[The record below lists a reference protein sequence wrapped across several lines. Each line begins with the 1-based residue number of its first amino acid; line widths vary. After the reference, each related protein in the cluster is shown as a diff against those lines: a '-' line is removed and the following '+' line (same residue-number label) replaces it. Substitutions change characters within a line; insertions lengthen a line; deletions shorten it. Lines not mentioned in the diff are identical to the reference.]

1 VARTRLVLPGLLA
14 PLVAAAGTL
23 VPIVAAP
30 PAAAAAARTVTVVGS
45 LQSELGCAADWQET
59 CTATDL
65 TREGDST
72 TYSRELAV
80 PAGSYEL
87 KVAIDHSWAESYGA
101 GGAKDGANIPLAL
114 QGPARLRLS
123 YDDATHKIGIAPT
136 DLPGPA
142 TAADRALAGSSLREP
157 LTRERFYFVMAD
169 RFANGNKANDTGG
182 LTGGREQTGYDPTDK
197 GFYHGGDLTG
207 LTNKLDYIKGLGT
220 TAIWL
225 TPAFKN
231 RPVQGTGAEASA
243 GYHGYWITDF
253 TQVDPHLGTNDDMKK
268 LVDAAHR
275 KGMKVFFDIITNHT
289 ADVIDYEGGQHAYVD
304 KATKPY
310 RDAAGKAFDDAGL
323 AGGDTFPALDAQTSF
338 PYTPVFRT
346 EADKTVKVP
355 AWLNDPRM
363 YHNRGDSTYAGES
376 TTYGDFSGLDDLWTE
391 QPAVVNGMTDIYKK
405 WVDFGIDGFRIDTVK
420 HVNTEFWQKFS
431 PAVLARAK
439 ADGKKDFFMFGE
451 VYDGNPA
458 FMSRYTT
465 TGKLPA
471 TLDFGFQG
479 SALGFAQ
486 GKATTNLRDF
496 YAGDDYYTDTDSN
509 AYELPTFLGN
519 HDMGRVGMMLK
530 NGGATGQD
538 LLDRAELANSLMFL
552 TRGQPVVY
560 YGDEQGFIGSGGDKD
575 ARQDMFATKVGQ
587 YADEP
592 VMTGTSGSKDRYD
605 TTSPLY
611 QQISQL
617 SALRAANPALSDGA
631 QIHRYASDGA
641 GIFAVSRVDAR
652 TGTEYLVV
660 ANNATTARSASFATY
675 SPRMGFSPLYG
686 SGTTLRSGRDSR
698 VDVTVAPLSVSVW
711 KARSGMARRK
721 VAPAVHLTS
730 PQPGGVVGGRAE
742 IGAAIP
748 DNAFAQVTFAYR
760 PVGTQA
766 WTTLGTD
773 DNAPYRVFQDVTSM
787 TKGTLLEYR
796 AVAKDSS
803 GNVSAASSYGIVGD
817 AAPGGGAGPGPV
829 GPVTQPDNVSVPG
842 THNSEM
848 GCPGDWQPD
857 CAQAQLT
864 LDGQD
869 QIWKGTYTTIPAG
882 SNDYKAAIDKSW
894 DENYGAGG
902 AKGGGN
908 ITYTAPGGNVTFYYD
923 HATHYV
929 TSDAQGPIITAPGSY
944 QSELGCGA
952 DWSPACMRPWL
963 QDPDG
968 DGTYTWSSDQIP
980 AGSYEFKVA
989 HGLSWDESYGD
1000 NGNNVSLSV
1009 PSDGTVVTISYVL
1022 STHQISVKTSR
1033 AGSAPDLKKA
1043 KAIWVSRDL
1052 VAWPASSG
1060 APGPDHVAPALVGH
1074 RWAGRGRRGRDR
1086 GLDRHAAV
1094 RRRGA
1099 AGRRRRLPP
1108 RAQGL
1113 PGPAAVPLH
1122 RPRRRGDPARPGG
1135 RGDVRQP
1142 RAADRRH
1149 RCPAAGGARR
1159 PLRGRGL
1166 ARDLR
1171 HVVALRPPV
1180 VLPVGADGAGRLPAG
1195 VARGGQRDRTGQR
1208 RHPRGDAPRR
1218 RRRLDRGRPPA
1229 VARSPLPVR
1238 GARLRP
1244 DHGEGGD
1251 QPRDRPLLGGA
1262 DPELHPFGGGRPV
1275 RPGSRTLRLATEP
1288 VARAQAGRGLQH
1300 LRAAR
1305 ARLLRR

>member
-1 VARTRLVLPGLLA
+1 MARSRLVLPGLLA

-72 TYSRELAV
+72 TYSRELTV

-101 GGAKDGANIPLAL
+101 GGAKGGANIPLTL

-142 TAADRALAGSSLREP
+142 TSADKALAGSSLREP

-231 RPVQGTGAEASA
+231 RPVQGTGADASA

-289 ADVIDYEGGQHAYVD
+289 ADVIDYQGGQHAYVD

-355 AWLNDPRM
+355 AWLNDPTM

-575 ARQDMFATKVGQ
+575 ARQDMFATKVAQ

-605 TTSPLY
+605 TRAPLY

-617 SALRAANPALSDGA
+617 SALRAANPALADGA

-660 ANNATTARSASFATY
+660 ANNATTAKTASFATY

-711 KARSGMARRK
+711 KARSGMAKRK

-748 DNAFAQVTFAYR
+748 ENAFAQVTFAYR

-773 DNAPYRVFQDVTSM
+773 DNAPYRVFQDVT
-787 TKGTLLEYR
+787 
-796 AVAKDSS
+796 
-803 GNVSAASSYGIVGD
+803 
-817 AAPGGGAGPGPV
+817 GGG
-829 GPVTQPDNVSVPG
+829 
-842 THNSEM
+842 
-848 GCPGDWQPD
+848 
-857 CAQAQLT
+857 
-864 LDGQD
+864 
-869 QIWKGTYTTIPAG
+869 
-882 SNDYKAAIDKSW
+882 
-894 DENYGAGG
+894 
-902 AKGGGN
+902 
-908 ITYTAPGGNVTFYYD
+908 
-923 HATHYV
+923 
-929 TSDAQGPIITAPGSY
+929 QG
-944 QSELGCGA
+944 
-952 DWSPACMRPWL
+952 
-963 QDPDG
+963 
-968 DGTYTWSSDQIP
+968 
-980 AGSYEFKVA
+980 
-989 HGLSWDESYGD
+989 H
-1000 NGNNVSLSV
+1000 
-1009 PSDGTVVTISYVL
+1009 
-1022 STHQISVKTSR
+1022 
-1033 AGSAPDLKKA
+1033 
-1043 KAIWVSRDL
+1043 
-1052 VAWPASSG
+1052 
-1060 APGPDHVAPALVGH
+1060 
-1074 RWAGRGRRGRDR
+1074 
-1086 GLDRHAAV
+1086 
-1094 RRRGA
+1094 
-1099 AGRRRRLPP
+1099 
-1108 RAQGL
+1108 
-1113 PGPAAVPLH
+1113 
-1122 RPRRRGDPARPGG
+1122 
-1135 RGDVRQP
+1135 
-1142 RAADRRH
+1142 
-1149 RCPAAGGARR
+1149 
-1159 PLRGRGL
+1159 
-1166 ARDLR
+1166 
-1171 HVVALRPPV
+1171 
-1180 VLPVGADGAGRLPAG
+1180 PAG
-1195 VARGGQRDRTGQR
+1195 V
-1208 RHPRGDAPRR
+1208 PRGRQGQQRQPL
-1218 RRRLDRGRPPA
+1218 RRL
-1229 VARSPLPVR
+1229 VVR
-1238 GARLRP
+1238 
-1244 DHGEGGD
+1244 H
-1251 QPRDRPLLGGA
+1251 
-1262 DPELHPFGGGRPV
+1262 
-1275 RPGSRTLRLATEP
+1275 
-1288 VARAQAGRGLQH
+1288 
-1300 LRAAR
+1300 
-1305 ARLLRR
+1305 RR